1 MLLPNRNYKCQE
13 GQLLL
18 SIYIAIASRMRRYP
32 TQKLACFEFLND
44 QEPEA
49 RKLLAV
55 YAHEFDRQ
63 GRQRFIVGTATEIW
77 ELVWATPPHH
87 NNFYHACIFL
97 PMPMVGRA
105 VAYARRVWPVR
116 LDPATHL
123 VPTTS
128 GPFASTGPPL
138 PQVSLNCLMSPDG
151 APKPLSGLWSRAG
164 LGLLVDFRAPGISKI
179 VFLKFLL
186 FTAVDTFIH
195 SGMVRGD

>member
-1 MLLPNRNYKCQE
+1 MVGGMLCKSDKP
-13 GQLLL
+13 
-18 SIYIAIASRMRRYP
+18 SIII
-32 TQKLACFEFLND
+32 
-44 QEPEA
+44 
-49 RKLLAV
+49 
-55 YAHEFDRQ
+55 
-63 GRQRFIVGTATEIW
+63 II
-77 ELVWATPPHH
+77 
-87 NNFYHACIFL
+87 III
-97 PMPMVGRA
+97 MVGRA
-105 VAYARRVWPVR
+105 VAYARGVWPVR

-128 GPFASTGPPL
+128 GPFASTDPPL

>member
-63 GRQRFIVGTATEIW
+63 GRRRFIVGTATEIW

-128 GPFASTGPPL
+128 GPFASTGPP
-138 PQVSLNCLMSPDG
+138 PP
-151 APKPLSGLWSRAG
+151 P
-164 LGLLVDFRAPGISKI
+164 GLLELSHVPRWGPKTSVWSMVSGRSRSPGR
-179 VFLKFLL
+179 F
-186 FTAVDTFIH
+186 
-195 SGMVRGD
+195 